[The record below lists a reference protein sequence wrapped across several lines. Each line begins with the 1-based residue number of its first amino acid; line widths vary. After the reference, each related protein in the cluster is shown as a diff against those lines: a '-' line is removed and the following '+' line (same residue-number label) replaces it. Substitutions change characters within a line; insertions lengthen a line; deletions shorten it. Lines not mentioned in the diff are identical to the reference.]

1 MTDSS
6 QPVIII
12 TKSGHKFAPKLFWDV
27 IAPSSFIIFKAQKG
41 DVAALGDKVFIL
53 AKFPDTSDG
62 KPMSQPDPGDLS
74 PKCMPF
80 VELTVE
86 NVDGE
91 TGAVR
96 DNYMVSASPHISQ
109 VESDFKVRFQ
119 DQADLY
125 TSTGAYNKPWV
136 FAFTINAGMKS
147 ASVLVQSLTV
157 PAACNYN
164 STKFLNERNAFP
176 PISTIPS
183 GVQIDTVL
191 PAVSS
196 YSTTTAAGNYTS
208 GVGVSHL
215 VKHSM
220 QSAMFAPGIFQ
231 AYCAVKYRVHTRRLE
246 WIIQPFHPRNT
257 SLLRSL

>member
-1 MTDSS
+1 MTDPS
-6 QPVIII
+6 QPVVTI

-27 IAPSSFIIFKAQKG
+27 IAPTSFIIFKAQKG
-41 DVAALGDKVFIL
+41 DVAALGDKVFVL
-53 AKFPDTSDG
+53 AKFPDTSAG
-62 KPMSQPDPGDLS
+62 LPMSQPDPGDLS
-74 PKCMPF
+74 PNCVPV

-86 NVDGE
+86 NVDSD

-96 DNYMVSASPHISQ
+96 ETFTVSASPRISQ

-147 ASVLVQSLTV
+147 ASILVQSLTV
-157 PAACNYN
+157 PEACNYN
-164 STKFLNERNAFP
+164 GTKFLNERYAFP
-176 PISTIPS
+176 PTATVPA

-196 YSTTTAAGNYTS
+196 YSTTSAAGNYTS
-208 GVGVSHL
+208 GVRT
-215 VKHSM
+215 K
-220 QSAMFAPGIFQ
+220 SA
-231 AYCAVKYRVHTRRLE
+231 
-246 WIIQPFHPRNT
+246 
-257 SLLRSL
+257 S